1 MSSIPAL
8 LSSIV
13 TLLSP
18 SAMHQDFISCG
29 FQPNSPFASTNGT
42 FAVLDPAEAS
52 AVDRRVMMVAVFPDE
67 ATAKTARERGTH
79 LFAGYGPAVWRGDVA
94 LSQSSTLLLSHLEIV
109 VSQTGETVGNAEGI
123 ANLERYLAAR
133 ETAVD
138 ADFVA
143 CLDQALAPEAE

>member
-1 MSSIPAL
+1 GAWCRSNAEHVRRDHSGQPYWLPVHPVRHGLAARSAESASRAVDAVPKAHPMSSIPAL
-8 LSSIV
+8 LFSIV

-67 ATAKTARERGTH
+67 ATAQTARERGTH
-79 LFAGYGPAVWRGDVA
+79 LFAGYGPAVWR
-94 LSQSSTLLLSHLEIV
+94 ST
-109 VSQTGETVGNAEGI
+109 
-123 ANLERYLAAR
+123 R
-133 ETAVD
+133 
-138 ADFVA
+138 
-143 CLDQALAPEAE
+143 